1 MKKMG
6 KYELKDELNCGVCGY
21 NTCREKAQAVFEG
34 MAETNM
40 CLHYMRTKA
49 ESLANEIVE
58 NTASNIILLD
68 GEMNV
73 REINPAAQAV
83 FKIQSSKY
91 YR

>member
-58 NTASNIILLD
+58 NTASNINFARWRNECTRD
-68 GEMNV
+68 
-73 REINPAAQAV
+73 
-83 FKIQSSKY
+83 KSSCQGY
-91 YR
+91 I